1 MTCGPLGRYDTAAT
15 WLLRE
20 KLEELL
26 RGMKWAEGSRLPIK
40 QKCASTKAGVL
51 SCGRYCE
58 SLSHQRAVPIVAM
71 ASLSLLRRAI
81 RSPTCDEADRA
92 RAAG

>member
-1 MTCGPLGRYDTAAT
+1 MWHEVGRGVEAAV
-15 WLLRE
+15 R
-20 KLEELL
+20 KAKV
-26 RGMKWAEGSRLPIK
+26 R
-40 QKCASTKAGVL
+40 TKAGVL

-71 ASLSLLRRAI
+71 SSLSLLRRAI
-81 RSPTCDEADRA
+81 RSPACDEADRA